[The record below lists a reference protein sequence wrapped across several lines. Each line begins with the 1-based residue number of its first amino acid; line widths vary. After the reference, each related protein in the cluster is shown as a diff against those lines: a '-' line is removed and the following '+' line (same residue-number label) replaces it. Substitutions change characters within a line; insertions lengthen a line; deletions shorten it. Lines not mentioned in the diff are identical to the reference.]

1 MEKKINDIEE
11 KTEELYARKS
21 TNEADR
27 QVLSI
32 EAQLADL
39 REYAKKEGLAITHE
53 FIESKTAKEP
63 GREIFNDMVAAI
75 EQGSAQGIIA
85 WHPDR
90 LARNSIYV
98 Q

>member
-1 MEKKINDIEE
+1 MQNQDMRYF
-11 KTEELYARKS
+11 LYARKS
-21 TNEADR
+21 TDEPDR
-27 QVLSI
+27 QILSI
-32 EAQLADL
+32 EGQLAEL
-39 REYAKKEGLAITHE
+39 REYAKKENLIIVKD

-63 GREIFNDMVAAI
+63 GREIFNDMIASI
-75 EQGSAQGIIA
+75 EDGKAQGIIA